1 MVLLMY
7 HASPA
12 EFLDDYFQHTR
23 DQNSET
29 PIAIR
34 VIDTRERMAMIPLL
48 MYPHPEFLLDANL
61 NLYSTRYTRQKSC
74 MGVFGKYSSGTS
86 HNRGM
91 CIAAHNSAIRTGGL
105 ATAKFDEA
113 GGTQIDG
120 FAHPHFPAAWDQ
132 PLQATLSL
140 CKSQHRCCRAEVARR
155 DADKLAKIEKLGF
168 RITPQQSAGFHF
180 AQNAKSYEHD
190 QVQLIIELPPGNQ
203 FAVTIHPSLNLF
215 CLTLRYIPIAPKN
228 KSTPLASQATRPS
241 PL

>member
-23 DQNSET
+23 DQNSKT

-91 CIAAHNSAIRTGGL
+91 CIAAHNSASRTGGL

-113 GGTQIDG
+113 SGTQIDG

-155 DADKLAKIEKLGF
+155 DA
-168 RITPQQSAGFHF
+168 Q
-180 AQNAKSYEHD
+180 
-190 QVQLIIELPPGNQ
+190 
-203 FAVTIHPSLNLF
+203 
-215 CLTLRYIPIAPKN
+215 
-228 KSTPLASQATRPS
+228 TRED
-241 PL
+241 

>member
-61 NLYSTRYTRQKSC
+61 KLYSTRYTRQKSC

-91 CIAAHNSAIRTGGL
+91 CIAAHNSASRTGGL

-120 FAHPHFPAAWDQ
+120 FAHPHFPASMGPAPSGHPVVVQ
-132 PLQATLSL
+132 VTTSL
-140 CKSQHRCCRAEVARR
+140 LPSRGRAARR
-155 DADKLAKIEKLGF
+155 
-168 RITPQQSAGFHF
+168 RQ
-180 AQNAKSYEHD
+180 
-190 QVQLIIELPPGNQ
+190 
-203 FAVTIHPSLNLF
+203 
-215 CLTLRYIPIAPKN
+215 
-228 KSTPLASQATRPS
+228 TRED
-241 PL
+241 